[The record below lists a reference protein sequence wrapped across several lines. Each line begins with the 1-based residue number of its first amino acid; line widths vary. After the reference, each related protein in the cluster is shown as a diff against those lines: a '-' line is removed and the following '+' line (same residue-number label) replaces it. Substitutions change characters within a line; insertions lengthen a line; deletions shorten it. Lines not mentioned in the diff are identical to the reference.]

1 MMIALLTLLHILI
14 PVYWLG
20 GDLGAFYGSSFLVDP
35 KRTVPERMLALKIL
49 NDIDMAPRTALI
61 LALPTGFTL
70 AAFKG
75 WLPVSPLWV
84 AGVWLVGLIWLA
96 LAWVVHLSHGGGSGW
111 SRPVDL
117 AIRYLVVAGTL
128 GAGIAC
134 LAGLIDMPLF
144 IALKLI
150 ALGVCICLGLFIRR
164 LLAPLGPAIV
174 SMKTDGPNP
183 QSDAAIAG
191 VISRTRPA
199 VLAIWAAVLAA
210 SYLGIATPL

>member
-1 MMIALLTLLHILI
+1 MTIALLTLLHILI

-20 GDLGAFYGSSFLVDP
+20 GDLGAFYGSSFMVDP

-70 AAFKG
+70 AATKG
-75 WLPVSPLWV
+75 WLAVSPLLVALVWV
-84 AGVWLVGLIWLA
+84 VALVWLA
-96 LAWVVHLSHGGGSGW
+96 LAWAVHLSHGGGSSW
-111 SRPVDL
+111 TRPTDL
-117 AIRYLVVAGTL
+117 AIRYVVIVGTF
-128 GAGIAC
+128 GTAIAS
-134 LAGLIDMPLF
+134 LAGLIDIPLF

-150 ALGVCICLGLFIRR
+150 ALGICICLGLFIRM

-174 SMKTDGPNP
+174 SMKTDGPSP

-199 VLAIWAAVLAA
+199 VLAIWVAVLAA
-210 SYLGIATPL
+210 SYFGIAMPL